1 VLVVVRAVRGVTML
15 AMDEVVVVLVRDERV
30 AATRDVDVHVR
41 LVRQVRDRRRG
52 GQALDMVV
60 AGVMQ
65 LAVVEVID
73 MVAVED
79 GRVAAP
85 GMVSVAMVLDRAMR
99 PGAGPADGAWS
110 LGHIRT
116 VAEHALRVRQ
126 MSWIGR
132 ETATSDK
139 PPGVP
144 PIQRAHRDTP
154 LSAIMCR
161 TSLTAATPALGLRE
175 GYVMGRSVTD
185 LAREVIER
193 VDRGEPLD
201 EALSMALSTS
211 EIDDETRGELETKG
225 LRDAVVHEAFHELL
239 EWHADFGGLPEFI
252 EIDEAIHR
260 MAERIGHDME
270 GQSRDRDTESGPRLL
285 H

>member
-1 VLVVVRAVRGVTML
+1 MLVVVGAVHCVTVL
-15 AMDEVVVVLVRDERV
+15 SVDEVVVVLVRDERV
-30 AATRDVDVHVR
+30 AAARDMDVHVG

-60 AGVMQ
+60 ARMME
-65 LAVVEVID
+65 LAVVEVVD

-79 GRVAAP
+79 LRMAAP
-85 GMVSVAMVLDRAMR
+85 AMVSVEMVLDRTMR
-99 PGAGPADGAWS
+99 PGAGSADGAWS
-110 LGHIRT
+110 LGHVTT
-116 VAEHALRVRQ
+116 VAEHAERVRPV
-126 MSWIGR
+126 SWIGR
-132 ETATSDK
+132 ATATNDMPSR
-139 PPGVP
+139 PSRPACAP
-144 PIQRAHRDTP
+144 RRAVVSHHVRDEP
-154 LSAIMCR
+154 DGR
-161 TSLTAATPALGLRE
+161 HPALGFRE